1 MKTMPKTLLVTND
14 FPPVIGGIES
24 YLRDFVSLLD
34 PNEIIVFAP
43 TRDKTACESYD
54 AQLQYPVIRWPHRL
68 LLPTPR
74 AAKKLREI
82 IRTHDIDTVWFG
94 AAAPLALLAK
104 TAKKAG
110 AKKVIST
117 THGHEVGWSMIPGAR
132 QALRVIGNNSD
143 VLTYIS
149 SYTRRRLAR
158 PFGSNP
164 RWVHLPSGVNADN
177 FSVASPDRQA
187 AAKQDFGISPDAP
200 TIVCI
205 SRFVPRKGQDKL
217 LRAFPV
223 LRKKFPDL
231 QLILV
236 GRGRSY
242 RRLERLR
249 QKYAPDA
256 LLLDNTDYQK
266 NRVRVNDAFAA
277 ADIFAMPAR
286 TRAGG
291 LSVEGLGIVYLEAQ
305 ACGIPVVAGSSG
317 GAPETITD
325 ATGLVVN
332 GHRVSSLV
340 RGLET
345 LLADAQLRSEMGAA
359 GREHVVKNWNWDL
372 MGARLQKEL
381 REI

>member
-43 TRDKTACESYD
+43 IRDKAACESYD

-177 FSVASPDRQA
+177 FGVANPQRQA
-187 AAKQDFGISPDAP
+187 EAKQALGIAASAPRFG
-200 TIVCI
+200 
-205 SRFVPRKGQDKL
+205 PRKGQDKL
-217 LRAFPV
+217 LRAFPI

-236 GRGRSY
+236 GRGRYY
-242 RRLERLR
+242 RKLSKLQ
-249 QKYAPDA
+249 QKLAPEALLVNNADYSKNQSLVADA
-256 LLLDNTDYQK
+256 L
-266 NRVRVNDAFAA
+266 AA

-305 ACGIPVVAGSSG
+305 ACGLPVIAGNSG
-317 GAPETITD
+317 GAPETITE

-345 LLADAQLRSEMGAA
+345 LLADAQLRSEMGTA

>member
-1 MKTMPKTLLVTND
+1 MPKTLLVTND

-24 YLRDFVSLLD
+24 YLRDFVSLLA

-43 TRDKTACESYD
+43 TRDHAACQSYD
-54 AQLQYPVIRWPHRL
+54 AQLDYPVIRWPHRL

-74 AAKKLREI
+74 SAKKLREI

-104 TAKKAG
+104 TAKQAG

-149 SYTRRRLAR
+149 SYTRRRLEK
-158 PFGSNP
+158 PFGNRP

-177 FSVASPDRQA
+177 FGVASPQRQVE
-187 AAKQDFGISPDAP
+187 AKQAFGIAASAP

-223 LRKKFPDL
+223 LRRQFPDV
-231 QLILV
+231 QLVLV

-249 QKYAPDA
+249 KKYAPDA
-256 LLLDNTDYQK
+256 LLLNNTDYQQ
-266 NRVRVNDAFAA
+266 NRVRVDDALAA
-277 ADIFAMPAR
+277 ADVFAMPAR

-325 ATGLVVN
+325 ETGVVVN
-332 GHRVSSLV
+332 GHRVGSIV
-340 RGLET
+340 RGIQG

-359 GREHVVKNWNWDL
+359 GRAHVVKNWNWDL
-372 MGARLQKEL
+372 LGARLKQEL
-381 REI
+381 REV

>member
-1 MKTMPKTLLVTND
+1 
-14 FPPVIGGIES
+14 
-24 YLRDFVSLLD
+24 
-34 PNEIIVFAP
+34 
-43 TRDKTACESYD
+43 
-54 AQLQYPVIRWPHRL
+54 
-68 LLPTPR
+68 
-74 AAKKLREI
+74 
-82 IRTHDIDTVWFG
+82 
-94 AAAPLALLAK
+94 
-104 TAKKAG
+104 
-110 AKKVIST
+110 
-117 THGHEVGWSMIPGAR
+117 MIPGAR

-149 SYTRRRLAR
+149 SYTRRRLEK
-158 PFGSNP
+158 PFGNRP

-177 FSVASPDRQA
+177 FGVASPQRQVE
-187 AAKQDFGISPDAP
+187 AKQAFGIAASAP

-223 LRKKFPDL
+223 LRRQFPDV
-231 QLILV
+231 QLVLV

-249 QKYAPDA
+249 KKYAPDA
-256 LLLDNTDYQK
+256 LLLNNTDYQQ
-266 NRVRVNDAFAA
+266 NRVRVNDALAA
-277 ADIFAMPAR
+277 ADVFAMPAR

-325 ATGLVVN
+325 ETGVVVN
-332 GHRVSSLV
+332 GHRVGSIV
-340 RGLET
+340 RGIQG